1 MTARRRATNAG
12 PAGSGDQPSRRSQI
26 PSWLPYAAAALM
38 GVWLLQALVAPLL
51 PRAAEL
57 PYSEF
62 KVKLAAGQITDVTL
76 GTPIEGV
83 MKNPA
88 GQTPGQ
94 ATTRFATLPPPDG
107 DPDLIRELGAAHVTY
122 RAKTPPSPIATF
134 ILSWVLPLVVLM
146 GLWSL
151 AGRSLAARTGAAGGG
166 IFGVGK
172 SKATE
177 VKPEEVG
184 VTFKDV
190 GGADEAIAELREIIQ
205 FLKTPQRFA
214 KLGGRIPKG
223 VLLVGPPGTGKT
235 LIAKATAGEAGVRFF
250 ETSGSEFV
258 EMFVGVGAARVRDL
272 FEQARAAAPAI
283 VFIDEIDAI
292 GQSRGG
298 GARLMTNDEREQ
310 TLNQL
315 LAEIDGFN
323 TGAENPVII
332 MAATN
337 RPEILDPALL
347 RAGRFDRQVVLGNP
361 DLIGRLQILKIHS
374 RRVTL
379 APDFDLERAARITPG
394 FSGADLANVINEAAL
409 LAARR
414 QSAGVTFADFEA
426 AIERVLGGLEQRSRV
441 MNPKERETVA
451 YHECGH
457 AIVASLVPTGDPVS
471 KISIIPRS
479 RGSLGY
485 TMQMPKEDRYLLSLE
500 ELEDQIAVMM
510 GGRAAEQ
517 VMLGTISTGA
527 VDDIQRATQLARR
540 MVTEFGMSEKLG
552 SVRYAGQRLQYLG
565 AAVAEGSD
573 ASAAT
578 HETIDAEVRRI
589 VGEQFE
595 RAATLVAA
603 HRDAL
608 SRSRPS
614 CCKPRASTAAPCARR
629 CRAQAMPSRHERRKR
644 PSRLAPSIDAAR
656 PRAACATA
664 AFARASRRAAPAR
677 RDGGTWR
684 CRDRGSPAS
693 RPPHLRTAR
702 SSGEPATR
710 RPARA
715 TSRAGPARL
724 RESPRAGCRARCAA
738 GRARA
743 PAPRPSARDRE
754 VASPGASG
762 SIVRS

>member
-1 MTARRRATNAG
+1 
-12 PAGSGDQPSRRSQI
+12 
-26 PSWLPYAAAALM
+26 M
-38 GVWLLQALVAPLL
+38 GVWLLQTAVVPLL
-51 PRAAEL
+51 PRAAEI

-62 KVKLAAGQITDVTL
+62 RAKLAEGQIVDVTL
-76 GTPIEGV
+76 GTPIEGE

-88 GQTPGQ
+88 GQKPEQ
-94 ATTRFATLPPPDG
+94 ATTLFTTLPPPDG
-107 DPDLIRELGAAHVTY
+107 DPDLIKELGAAHVTY
-122 RAKTPPSPIATF
+122 RAKTPPSPVTGF
-134 ILSWVLPLVVLM
+134 ILSWVLPLVVMM
-146 GLWSL
+146 GFWSI
-151 AGRSLAARTGAAGGG
+151 AGRSLAARAGGGMSGGG

-177 VKPEEVG
+177 VRPEQVG

-190 GGADEAIAELREIIQ
+190 GGADEAIAELREIIE
-205 FLKTPQRFA
+205 FLKAPQRFA

-298 GARLMTNDEREQ
+298 GVRLMTNDEREQ

-315 LAEIDGFN
+315 LAEIDGFT

-361 DLIGRLQILKIHS
+361 DLTGRLQILRIHS

-379 APDFDLERAARITPG
+379 APDFDLDRAARLTPG

-414 QSAGVTFADFEA
+414 QGAGVTFADFEA

-485 TMQMPKEDRYLLSLE
+485 TMQMPREDRYLLSRE

-510 GGRAAEQ
+510 AGRAAEH
-517 VMLGTISTGA
+517 VMLGTVSTGA
-527 VDDIQRATQLARR
+527 VDDTQRATQLAKR
-540 MVTEFGMSEKLG
+540 MVTEFGMSKKLG

-565 AAVAEGSD
+565 GAVAEGSD

-595 RAATLVAA
+595 RAATLAAA

-608 SRSRPS
+608 SRL
-614 CCKPRASTAAPCARR
+614 AAELLNAESLDGS
-629 CRAQAMPSRHERRKR
+629 AM
-644 PSRLAPSIDAAR
+644 
-656 PRAACATA
+656 RAAL
-664 AFARASRRAAPAR
+664 ASA
-677 RDGGTWR
+677 GQEI
-684 CRDRGSPAS
+684 AS
-693 RPPHLRTAR
+693 
-702 SSGEPATR
+702 
-710 RPARA
+710 
-715 TSRAGPARL
+715 
-724 RESPRAGCRARCAA
+724 
-738 GRARA
+738 
-743 PAPRPSARDRE
+743 
-754 VASPGASG
+754 
-762 SIVRS
+762 

>member
-1 MTARRRATNAG
+1 MPASRLRQPPSAQRRATNAG
-12 PAGSGDQPSRRSQI
+12 PTGSDDQSSRKSPI
-26 PSWLPYAAAALM
+26 PSWVPYAVAALI
-38 GVWLLQALVAPLL
+38 GVWLLQAVVAPLL
-51 PRAAEL
+51 PRASEI

-62 KVKLAAGQITDVTL
+62 KVKLAASQITDVTL

-83 MKNPA
+83 MKNPE
-88 GQTPGQ
+88 GQTPGR

-134 ILSWVLPLVVLM
+134 LFSWVLPLVVMM

-151 AGRSLAARTGAAGGG
+151 VGRSLAARTGGGMLGGG
-166 IFGVGK
+166 IFGVGR

-190 GGADEAIAELREIIQ
+190 GGADEAITELREIIE
-205 FLKTPQRFA
+205 FLKAPQRFA

-323 TGAENPVII
+323 TSAESPVII

-361 DLIGRLQILKIHS
+361 DLTGRLQILQIHS
-374 RRVTL
+374 RRITL
-379 APDFDLERAARITPG
+379 APNFDLERAARITPG

-441 MNPKERETVA
+441 MNSKERQTVA
-451 YHECGH
+451 CHECGH

-485 TMQMPKEDRYLLSLE
+485 TMQMPKEDRYLLSIE
-500 ELEDQIAVMM
+500 ELKDQIAVMM

-540 MVTEFGMSEKLG
+540 MVTEFGMSDKLG

-565 AAVAEGSD
+565 TAVAEGSD

-578 HETIDAEVRRI
+578 QETIDAEVRRI

-595 RAATLVAA
+595 RAATLV
-603 HRDAL
+603 
-608 SRSRPS
+608 
-614 CCKPRASTAAPCARR
+614 
-629 CRAQAMPSRHERRKR
+629 
-644 PSRLAPSIDAAR
+644 
-656 PRAACATA
+656 
-664 AFARASRRAAPAR
+664 
-677 RDGGTWR
+677 G
-684 CRDRGSPAS
+684 
-693 RPPHLRTAR
+693 
-702 SSGEPATR
+702 
-710 RPARA
+710 
-715 TSRAGPARL
+715 
-724 RESPRAGCRARCAA
+724 
-738 GRARA
+738 
-743 PAPRPSARDRE
+743 
-754 VASPGASG
+754 GAS
-762 SIVRS
+762 

>member
-1 MTARRRATNAG
+1 MAASRRIQTPPARRRGTTASATSQN
-12 PAGSGDQPSRRSQI
+12 DQTPRKREIVSS
-26 PSWLPYAAAALM
+26 LAYLAAAVI
-38 GVWLLQALVAPLL
+38 GVWLLQSVVAPLF
-51 PRAAEL
+51 PRPTEI

-62 KVKLAAGQITDVTL
+62 KAKLAAGQITDVTL

-83 MKNPA
+83 MARADAQASK
-88 GQTPGQ
+88 QTS
-94 ATTRFATLPPPDG
+94 FATLPPPGG
-107 DPDLIRELGAAHVTY
+107 DPDLLKELGAAHVTY
-122 RAKTPPSPIATF
+122 RAATPPSPISSF
-134 ILSWVLPLVVLM
+134 IVSWLLPFMFLM
-146 GLWSL
+146 GLWSF
-151 AGRSLAARTGAAGGG
+151 ASRNLAARTGGGTLGSG

-177 VKPEEVG
+177 VKPEDVG

-190 GGADEAIAELREIIQ
+190 GGADEALAELREIIE
-205 FLKTPQRFA
+205 FLKSPQRFA
-214 KLGGRIPKG
+214 QLGGRIPKG

-235 LIAKATAGEAGVRFF
+235 LMAKATAGEAGVRFF

-315 LAEIDGFN
+315 LAEIDGFS
-323 TGAENPVII
+323 TSAEKPVII

-361 DLIGRLQILKIHS
+361 DLNGRLQILKIHS
-374 RRVTL
+374 RRITL

-394 FSGADLANVINEAAL
+394 FSGADLANVVNEAAL

-414 QSAGVTFADFEA
+414 QGAGVTFADFEA
-426 AIERVLGGLEQRSRV
+426 AIERVVGGLEQRTRV

-471 KISIIPRS
+471 KVSIIPRS

-485 TMQMPKEDRYLLSLE
+485 TMQMPREDRYLLSTE
-500 ELEDQIAVMM
+500 ELEDQLAVMM
-510 GGRAAEQ
+510 GGRAAEH

-552 SVRYAGQRLQYLG
+552 SVRYAGQHLQYLG
-565 AAVAEGSD
+565 APVAESSD

-578 HETIDAEVRRI
+578 HETIDVEVRRI
-589 VGEQFE
+589 ISEQFE

-608 SRSRPS
+608 GQLSADLLKAESLDGS
-614 CCKPRASTAAPCARR
+614 AV
-629 CRAQAMPSRHERRKR
+629 
-644 PSRLAPSIDAAR
+644 
-656 PRAACATA
+656 RAAL
-664 AFARASRRAAPAR
+664 SSGGRAA
-677 RDGGTWR
+677 
-684 CRDRGSPAS
+684 
-693 RPPHLRTAR
+693 
-702 SSGEPATR
+702 
-710 RPARA
+710 
-715 TSRAGPARL
+715 
-724 RESPRAGCRARCAA
+724 
-738 GRARA
+738 
-743 PAPRPSARDRE
+743 
-754 VASPGASG
+754 VAS
-762 SIVRS
+762 